1 MSHRGD
7 AIERRAKFIEVLER
21 KKIEACFFLATTFR
35 SGSTSLG
42 RLLFDQ
48 TRLAFHLEQ
57 FNIVPTWFKLTDAS
71 LGHAI
76 SQSLSPVVKGHYASK
91 LMWPH
96 RNNVATF
103 LGIDRAHSSEFLT
116 VFPSVKFVHLVRQD
130 KVAQAVS
137 YYIARKT
144 DNWGGADERGALN
157 GDVAYSFHAILEYY
171 KSLSYHDSLWDDF
184 FRTIDVEVKKVFF
197 EDAIA
202 DPERATSSVLEAF
215 ALPPVGPGR
224 FRAAAAPRKQAALN
238 EEFSKRFLDD
248 LYTLSPLELLPGRLI
263 GPFTP

>member
-1 MSHRGD
+1 MSHRRG
-7 AIERRAKFIEVLER
+7 AMERRAKFIEVLER
-21 KKIEACFFLATTFR
+21 NKIEACCFLATTFR
-35 SGSTSLG
+35 SGSTFLG
-42 RLLFDQ
+42 KLLFDQ

-57 FNIVPTWFKLTDAS
+57 FNMVPTWFKLTDAA
-71 LGHAI
+71 LVNAI
-76 SQSLSPVVKGHYASK
+76 GQSLSPVVKGRYASK

-103 LGIDRAHSSEFLT
+103 LGIDRAHSSELFN
-116 VFPSVKFVHLVRQD
+116 VFPSLKFVHLARRD

-144 DNWGGADERGALN
+144 DNWDAADGQGSVDR
-157 GDVAYSFHAILEYY
+157 DVDYSFQAILDFY

-184 FRTIDVEVKKVFF
+184 FRTVDVEVTKVFY

-202 DPERATSSVLEAF
+202 DPGAAISTVLDAL
-215 ALPPVGPGR
+215 ALPPVDSRTPL
-224 FRAAAAPRKQAALN
+224 AVPAPRKRAALN
-238 EEFSKRFLDD
+238 EELSRRFLDD
-248 LYTLSPLELLPGRLI
+248 LYTLSPLELLPGRLL